1 MNLRT
6 DFKYCFKDKVSMY
19 WSYECYYQM
28 AISGCQVNPF
38 TARKTCQ
45 VVKAWKL
52 SLLII
57 SLLLPF
63 SSSNFWLLPN
73 YSLQCYQ
80 NVVPFHLT
88 WSWWENIWTSSANNA
103 AILCQ
108 RSHADVSL
116 SQALSRPNQF
126 ARKLSLKWE
135 LAFLLQKT
143 LISSYMASPSNP
155 SELSPAPEL
164 SYVSY
169 IFHISC
175 L

>member
-63 SSSNFWLLPN
+63 SSSKFWLLPN
-73 YSLQCYQ
+73 YSLQSYQ
-80 NVVPFHLT
+80 NVFHFYLT
-88 WSWWENIWTSSANNA
+88 WSWWKNTWTNSAINA

-108 RSHADVSL
+108 RSYVDVL
-116 SQALSRPNQF
+116 LPQVLSRPKWF
-126 ARKLSLKWE
+126 PRKLSLKWE
-135 LAFLLQKT
+135 LTFLLQKT
-143 LISSYMASPSNP
+143 FISSYMVSPSES
-155 SELSPAPEL
+155 SELSPALEL
-164 SYVSY
+164 SWVSY
-169 IFHISC
+169 VFHISF